1 MSTHSTI
8 YDEETNS
15 YWSIEEGQ
23 TLKEIQEVIKIFKTE
38 KNSNARAK
46 KLLNSNLIK
55 DNMDAENKTILA
67 VMAKDGADAAMEA
80 MVVNENGMNMSYGE
94 IRSRFG

>member
-8 YDEETNS
+8 YDEETNTH
-15 YWSIEEGQ
+15 WSIEEGK
-23 TLKEIQEVIKIFKTE
+23 TLEEIQEVIKVFKTE

-46 KLLNSNLIK
+46 KLLNSYLIK

-67 VMAKDGADAAMEA
+67 VMAKDGAEAAMEA
-80 MVVNENGMNMSYGE
+80 MVVDENGMNMSYGE
-94 IRSRFG
+94 IRSKFG

>member
-23 TLKEIQEVIKIFKTE
+23 TLKEIQEVIKILKTE

-80 MVVNENGMNMSYGE
+80 MVVDENGMNMSYGE

>member
-23 TLKEIQEVIKIFKTE
+23 TLKEIQEVIKVFKTE

-80 MVVNENGMNMSYGE
+80 MVVDENGMNMSYGE

>member
-23 TLKEIQEVIKIFKTE
+23 TLKEIQEVIKVFKTE

>member
-23 TLKEIQEVIKIFKTE
+23 TLKEIQEVIKVFKTE

-80 MVVNENGMNMSYGE
+80 MVVDENKINMSYSE

>member
-23 TLKEIQEVIKIFKTE
+23 TLKEIQEVIKVFKTE

-80 MVVNENGMNMSYGE
+80 MVVDENGMIMSYAE

>member
-8 YDEETNS
+8 YDEETNTH
-15 YWSIEEGQ
+15 WAIEEGQ
-23 TLKEIQEVIKIFKTE
+23 TLEEIQEVIKVFKTE

-46 KLLNSNLIK
+46 KLLNSYLIK

-67 VMAKDGADAAMEA
+67 VMAKDGPDAAMEA
-80 MVVNENGMNMSYGE
+80 MVVDENGMNMSYGE
-94 IRSRFG
+94 IRSKFG

>member
-1 MSTHSTI
+1 MSTHNTI
-8 YDEETNS
+8 YDEETNTH
-15 YWSIEEGQ
+15 WAIEEGQ

-38 KNSNARAK
+38 KKSNVKAK

-55 DNMDAENKTILA
+55 DNMNAENKTILA

-80 MVVNENGMNMSYGE
+80 MVVDENGLNMTYSE

>member
-8 YDEETNS
+8 YDEETNTH
-15 YWSIEEGQ
+15 WSIEEGQ
-23 TLKEIQEVIKIFKTE
+23 TLKEIQEVIKVFKTE
-38 KNSNARAK
+38 KNSNDRAK
-46 KLLNSNLIK
+46 KLLNSNLIN

-80 MVVNENGMNMSYGE
+80 MVVDENGMNMSYGE

>member
-1 MSTHSTI
+1 MSTHNTI
-8 YDEETNS
+8 YDEETNTH
-15 YWSIEEGQ
+15 WAIEEGH

-38 KNSNARAK
+38 KKSNAKAK

-55 DNMDAENKTILA
+55 DNMNAENKTILA

-80 MVVNENGMNMSYGE
+80 MVVDENGMNMTYSE